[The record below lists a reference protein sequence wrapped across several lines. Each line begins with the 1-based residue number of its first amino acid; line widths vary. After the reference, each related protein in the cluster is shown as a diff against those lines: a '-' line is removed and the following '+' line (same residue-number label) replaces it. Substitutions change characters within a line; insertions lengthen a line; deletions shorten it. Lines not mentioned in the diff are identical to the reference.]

1 VGANKLPALWFAFR
15 VLLMDKPAFEI
26 PEKLANILRGARRLV
41 ALTGAGIS
49 AESGVPT
56 FRESQTGL

>member
-1 VGANKLPALWFAFR
+1 MEELIEEARKR
-15 VLLMDKPAFEI
+15 VLGSK
-26 PEKLANILRGARRLV
+26 RLV

-56 FRESQTGL
+56 FRGKGHTPCICKRPKACMGIL